1 LAGSGRKHH
10 QNVTFRLFT
19 GLLCNGNI
27 AYFFHII
34 GLNQYTIRNDG
45 DSLPTLRSPK
55 ISEHNACFTFQYAAT
70 SNGDGYSESRTF
82 VLVRIANN
90 NQSLPLWTNNAKD
103 ERGEWRTVNIL
114 LSHKSGIN
122 QVNRLFVKILF
133 EWIPRS
139 IRHSEK

>member
-1 LAGSGRKHH
+1 M
-10 QNVTFRLFT
+10 VI
-19 GLLCNGNI
+19 LLI
-27 AYFFHII
+27 FSML

-45 DSLPTLRSPK
+45 DTLPTLRSPK

-70 SNGDGYSESRTF
+70 SDGGYIESRTF
-82 VLVRIANN
+82 VFVRMANN
-90 NQSLPLWTNNAKD
+90 NQSLPLWTNDAKD